1 MHYRELLKLFFQ
13 FNQTIFVSREG
24 ADSRSKAVNMI
35 KERVRILCLTD
46 WMYYICNN
54 DQNQSGLPFTR
65 SFRLFLGPSLSSGP
79 RVPAPTGL
87 VQGVSFQS
95 PVFLIDH
102 SVLGQQEVLLEEEF
116 RGCLAERRFPF
127 WFWKS
132 FEPTSL
138 TNFWWNRV
146 SFVFLMSY

>member
-1 MHYRELLKLFFQ
+1 MIRLGSEKNALLNTKKLGKLFFQ

-54 DQNQSGLPFTR
+54 DQNQSDLPFTR

-87 VQGVSFQS
+87 VQGVSFQ
-95 PVFLIDH
+95 PLVFLNDH
-102 SVLGQQEVLLEEEF
+102 SPLGQQEVLSEEF
-116 RGCLAERRFPF
+116 LGRLAQCRFPF
-127 WFWKS
+127 WF
-132 FEPTSL
+132 
-138 TNFWWNRV
+138 
-146 SFVFLMSY
+146 